1 MALENPAGATGP
13 LRAEPPDAN
22 EFDGLRQRA
31 RMRLRDAANA
41 SLALESRFDLAYG
54 AAHSMSLAALRHAGY
69 RPRNQRYIVF
79 QVLPHTLGLAPEV
92 WRLLS
97 KCHDVRNLAEYEGDL
112 NINERLVVDLLAA
125 CDAVSEALDRLPPLP
140 R

>member
-1 MALENPAGATGP
+1 
-13 LRAEPPDAN
+13 
-22 EFDGLRQRA
+22 
-31 RMRLRDAANA
+31 MRLRDAANA

-97 KCHDVRNLAEYEGDL
+97 KCHEVRNLAEYEGDL
-112 NINERLVVDLLAA
+112 NIN
-125 CDAVSEALDRLPPLP
+125 
-140 R
+140 

>member
-79 QVLPHTLGLAPEV
+79 QILPHTLGLAPEV

-97 KCHDVRNLAEYEGDL
+97 KCHEVRNLAEYEGDL

>member
-97 KCHDVRNLAEYEGDL
+97 KCHEVRNLAEYEGDL

>member
-1 MALENPAGATGP
+1 
-13 LRAEPPDAN
+13 
-22 EFDGLRQRA
+22 
-31 RMRLRDAANA
+31 MRLHDAANA

-54 AAHSMSLAALRHAGY
+54 AAYSMSLAALRHAGY

-97 KCHDVRNLAEYEGDL
+97 KCHEVRNLAEYEGDL